1 MEAEKPLNKA
11 VHSPF
16 PASGNTWGKSWEWK
30 EEAGC
35 TVGGA
40 ESVDQTVDADWPGL
54 ALWLLSGASGTWGP
68 PSCVCRASRAS
79 GTGAPG

>member
-1 MEAEKPLNKA
+1 M
-11 VHSPF
+11 
-16 PASGNTWGKSWEWK
+16 
-30 EEAGC
+30 
-35 TVGGA
+35 GGA

-68 PSCVCRASRAS
+68 PSCVCRASGAS